1 MGLGAT
7 YDNHLRLIGK
17 RVVDV
22 LLVLIDLF
30 ARFTAETH
38 TSEYIFKIGDF
49 VPTGVG

>member
-7 YDNHLRLIGK
+7 YDDHLRLIGK
-17 RVVDV
+17 RVVDF

-30 ARFTAETH
+30 ARFTAESH
-38 TSEYIFKIGDF
+38 TSEYIFEVGDF